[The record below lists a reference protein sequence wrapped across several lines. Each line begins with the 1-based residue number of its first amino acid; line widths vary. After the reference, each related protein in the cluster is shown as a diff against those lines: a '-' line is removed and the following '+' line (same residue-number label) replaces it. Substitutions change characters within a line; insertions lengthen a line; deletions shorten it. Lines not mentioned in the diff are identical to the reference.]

1 MLQLMVLLSEESK
14 VLFMKAVVF
23 VDVQKDFVK
32 GGKLAFGYP
41 AEDNL
46 QKVVDFAKQCVNAYC
61 NDPTTL
67 VKIYAT
73 RDTHEK
79 TAYED
84 VGTIINFDTCGRVD
98 DTEQINGDPVS
109 GYLATLEGQKLPV
122 EHCVEGTDGWQI
134 VDPLM
139 EVLLGKAT
147 FVNKPTFGSY
157 DLADIIAE
165 DVEGT
170 LDEIVICGYDLSIC
184 VLANAV
190 LLRAKYPNTKIV
202 VRADLCGDV
211 DEESYKAALKVLQ
224 MQQIEIESH

>member
-1 MLQLMVLLSEESK
+1 
-14 VLFMKAVVF
+14 MKAIVF

-32 GGKLAFGYP
+32 SGTLAFGYP

-46 QKVVDFAKQCVNAYC
+46 QKVVDFAKQCVDSYC

-73 RDTHEK
+73 RDTH
-79 TAYED
+79 TAE
-84 VGTIINFDTCGRVD
+84 
-98 DTEQINGDPVS
+98 
-109 GYLATLEGQKLPV
+109 YLKTLEGQKLPV

-157 DLADIIAE
+157 DLIDIIAE

-190 LLRAKYPNTKIV
+190 LLRAKFPNAKIT
-202 VRADLCGDV
+202 VRTDLCGDV
-211 DEESYKAALKVLQ
+211 DKAAFDAAVEVLQ
-224 MQQIEIESH
+224 MQQIEIANN

>member
-1 MLQLMVLLSEESK
+1 
-14 VLFMKAVVF
+14 MKAIVF

-46 QKVVDFAKQCVNAYC
+46 QKVVDFAKECAD
-61 NDPTTL
+61 DPNC
-67 VKIYAT
+67 KIYAT
-73 RDTHEK
+73 RDTHD
-79 TAYED
+79 A
-84 VGTIINFDTCGRVD
+84 
-98 DTEQINGDPVS
+98 
-109 GYLATLEGQKLPV
+109 GYMKTLEGQKLPV

-139 EVLLGKAT
+139 EVLLGKV
-147 FVNKPTFGSY
+147 VNKPTFGSY
-157 DLADIIAE
+157 DLVEIVAE

-190 LLRAKYPNTKIV
+190 LLRAKFPNVKIT
-202 VRADLCGDV
+202 VRTDLCGDV
-211 DEESYKAALKVLQ
+211 DKAAFDAAVKVLQ
-224 MQQIEIESH
+224 MQQIEIA

>member
-1 MLQLMVLLSEESK
+1 V
-14 VLFMKAVVF
+14 KAVVF

-46 QKVVDFAKQCVNAYC
+46 QKVVDYAKKCVDAYR
-61 NDPTTL
+61 NDRTTL
-67 VKIYAT
+67 VRIYAT
-73 RDTHEK
+73 RDTHAADYMK
-79 TAYED
+79 
-84 VGTIINFDTCGRVD
+84 
-98 DTEQINGDPVS
+98 
-109 GYLATLEGQKLPV
+109 TLEGQKLPV

-139 EVLLGKAT
+139 EVLLGNAT

-165 DVEGT
+165 DLEGT

-190 LLRAKYPNTKIV
+190 LLRAKFPNAKIT
-202 VRADLCGDV
+202 VRTDLCGDV
-211 DEESYKAALKVLQ
+211 DKAAFDAAVKVLQ
-224 MQQIEIESH
+224 MQQIEIA

>member
-1 MLQLMVLLSEESK
+1 
-14 VLFMKAVVF
+14 MKAIVF

-46 QKVVDFAKQCVNAYC
+46 QKVVDFAKECVDAYC
-61 NDPTTL
+61 NDPATL

-73 RDTHEK
+73 RDTHDAEYMK
-79 TAYED
+79 
-84 VGTIINFDTCGRVD
+84 
-98 DTEQINGDPVS
+98 
-109 GYLATLEGQKLPV
+109 TLEGQKLPV

-157 DLADIIAE
+157 DLVDVIVE
-165 DVEGT
+165 DFATEPDDP
-170 LDEIVICGYDLSIC
+170 DEIVICGYDLSIC

-190 LLRAKYPNTKIV
+190 LLRAKYPNVKITV
-202 VRADLCGDV
+202 KTDLCGDV
-211 DEESYKAALKVLQ
+211 DKAAFDAAVKVLQ
-224 MQQIEIESH
+224 MQQIDIA